1 MSEESSNHIVNRT
14 EATNAKN
21 IALVIIARYPEA
33 GKTKTRLA
41 RTLGNQQ
48 TADLYQAFLTDLARR
63 FAGSEYH
70 LHWTYTPPTVDYQ
83 AFVSSLVPEHTSSM
97 HCFPQE
103 GNELSER
110 LLYAFHWCKQQGF
123 QRTILIGS
131 DTPHISRDIIEA
143 ATKALDEADVV
154 LGPSDDGGYYLIGM
168 DIPYDVFSGI
178 PMSTSEV
185 RERTIEAAHHLGLKV
200 HLLET
205 LLDVDEYSDLQRL
218 AALLEKDSKLA
229 PITADH
235 LTHMRLNA

>member
-1 MSEESSNHIVNRT
+1 MSDKSHPINRT
-14 EATNAKN
+14 EATNKKN
-21 IALVIIARYPEA
+21 TALVVIARYPEA

-48 TADLYQAFLTDLARR
+48 TANLYQAFLTDLAQR
-63 FAGSEYH
+63 FAGSAYH

-83 AFVSSLVPEHTSSM
+83 AFVSSLVPEHASRM
-97 HCFPQE
+97 FCFPQQ
-103 GNELSER
+103 GDELGER
-110 LLYAFHWCKQQGF
+110 LLYAFNWCNQRGF

-131 DTPHISRDIIEA
+131 DTPHISRHVIDA
-143 ATKALDEADVV
+143 ATKALDEVDIV
-154 LGPSDDGGYYLIGM
+154 LGPSEDGGYYLIGM

-178 PMSTSEV
+178 PMSTPEV
-185 RERTIEAAHHLGLKV
+185 REATIAAAHRLGLKV

-218 AALLEKDSKLA
+218 VALLEKNSDLA

>member
-1 MSEESSNHIVNRT
+1 MSEKSHLINRT
-14 EATNAKN
+14 QATDTKN
-21 IALVIIARYPEA
+21 TALVIIARYPEA

-48 TADLYQAFLTDLARR
+48 TADLYQAFLTDLAQR
-63 FAGSEYH
+63 FAGTAYH

-83 AFVSSLVPEHTSSM
+83 AFVNSLVPEHATSM
-97 HCFPQE
+97 LCFPQQ
-103 GNELSER
+103 GDELGER
-110 LLYAFHWCKQQGF
+110 LWYAFNWCSQRGF

-131 DTPHISRDIIEA
+131 DTPHISRDIIDA
-143 ATKALDEADVV
+143 ATNALDEADIV
-154 LGPSDDGGYYLIGM
+154 LGPSEDGGYYLIGM

-178 PMSTSEV
+178 AMSTSEV
-185 RERTIEAAHHLGLKV
+185 REETIAAAQRLGLKV

-218 AALLEKDSKLA
+218 AVLLEKNSNLA
-229 PITADH
+229 PITANH